1 MNFEYYRITK
11 VERLE
16 ICGSLS
22 CVPVLRIMGTLI
34 QLGHLVDV
42 RSKDHGWDPHQSQ
55 IPKAGSDIKS
65 RSVYDLVSAPRYETP
80 SFRVIHTVNR
90 VI

>member
-55 IPKAGSDIKS
+55 IPKAGSNMKS